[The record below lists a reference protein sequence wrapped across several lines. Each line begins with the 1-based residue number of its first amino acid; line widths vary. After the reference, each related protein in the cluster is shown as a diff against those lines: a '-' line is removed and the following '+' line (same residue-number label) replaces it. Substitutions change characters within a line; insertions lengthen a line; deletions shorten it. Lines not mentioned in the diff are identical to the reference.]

1 MQWDTGRQIQYA
13 FWLVVVLAVVGVGGY
28 FGLVYKAPSCTDG
41 IQNGKEEG
49 IDCGGSMCTNICAE
63 MAPHVS
69 VVWARSVTVAPG
81 VYHAVALVRNPDTT
95 AKGTAPYKVSLFDSE
110 NILIVTREGTI
121 DLGPGEVAPLFEP
134 TLAAGNRVPARTFVD
149 IGAGAWEKATR
160 AASPVRVTALG
171 SADDANTKHSLSA
184 RIENTGAEVV
194 PSVTVTALLYDA
206 SSTLVAASQTV
217 VDQLR
222 ARESR
227 DVIFTWSEPFVA
239 PATTFDLIPRIQ

>member
-110 NILIVTREGTI
+110 NILIVTREGVI
-121 DLGPGEVAPLFEP
+121 NLNPGEVAPLFEA
-134 TLAAGNRVPARTFVD
+134 TIATGNRTPTRTFVD
-149 IGAGAWEKATR
+149 IRAGVWEKAAR
-160 AASPVRVTALG
+160 IQSPVRIVPVG
-171 SADDANTKHSLSA
+171 SADDANTKHSISA
-184 RIENTGAEVV
+184 RVENTGAEVV
-194 PSVTVTALLYDA
+194 PAVSVTALLYDA
-206 SSTLVAASQTV
+206 SSTLVAASRTV
-217 VDQLR
+217 VEELG

-227 DVIFTWSEPFVA
+227 DVVFTWSEPFTA
-239 PATTFDLIPRIQ
+239 PATTFDLLPRLE